1 MKLVFGIRRQCVY
14 LSPGDFEFEII
25 AKVEAVF
32 VQDSFCLSLPAI
44 IIDAVLIKGAVQAA
58 VEIGV
63 AETTLLL
70 PADKLIGGNFFLA
83 MMTHPHGCKNT
94 GNAEFLSSDF
104 PVLYSPC

>member
-1 MKLVFGIRRQCVY
+1 M
-14 LSPGDFEFEII
+14 
-25 AKVEAVF
+25 
-32 VQDSFCLSLPAI
+32 SLPAI

-83 MMTHPHGCKNT
+83 MMTHLHGCKNT